1 MKTFKLIS
9 EHYSPNT
16 PTYLMVGLNKGLYEV
31 RLAADEPFTLLSAFT
46 TYHEAYS
53 FAEQEVQV
61 A

>member
-16 PTYLMVGLNKGLYEV
+16 PTYIMLGLNKGLYEV
-31 RLAADEPFTLLSAFT
+31 RLANEPFTLLSAFT

-53 FAEQEVQV
+53 FAEQEVEV